1 MRSKNE
7 ENFEK
12 IERFIDEYT
21 QDNDRS
27 PSNREIA
34 AATSLSSATV
44 TRYLKEMREK
54 GILEY
59 DGQRNITT
67 RRKRMFNAETIEVPL
82 LGTIACGLPKYAEEH
97 IEEYVWLPVSIFGRD
112 EFYLL
117 HADGDSM
124 IDIGIM
130 DGDLVLVKKQNFAD
144 PGQVV
149 VALVENEA
157 TLKRYYPDP
166 ENHQVRLHPENSKM
180 DDIYV
185 HDCVIQGVAVKVL
198 KDIL

>member
-7 ENFEK
+7 ENFTK

-82 LGTIACGLPKYAEEH
+82 LGSVACGLPKYAEEH
-97 IEEYVWLPVSIFGRD
+97 IEEYVRLPVSIFGRD

-149 VALVENEA
+149 VALVEDEA
-157 TLKRYYPDP
+157 TLKRYYPEP
-166 ENHQVRLHPENSKM
+166 ENHRVRLHPENSKM

-185 HDCVIQGVAVKVL
+185 GGCIIQGVAVKVL
-198 KDIL
+198 KDII